1 MFLHFNH
8 EAARCLKTRD
18 AGNDGEYY
26 WTWRVLAGTNSQPS
40 LAQGFSINPEIDEG
54 TRLEEDKDNELG
66 WVQLND
72 PKFTIE
78 LPDVVVGEDG
88 NVRIELFCWE
98 HDKAKDSKA
107 IKQAFTNPALQQLI
121 ALHEQQKGDRQTT
134 GERFATWLEEDDISD
149 AVGQVRVAMQ
159 DKVKAVAGSVLA
171 LNPLAAIASAAVPLL
186 EDVTQLLIRNHN
198 SDDLVGVKQI
208 ELFYTQTEAGQYRY
222 RWLRDQGLEPTLTAE
237 QVEQPN
243 PQEFTFR
250 RADGKEVVRSKGFFQ
265 IWTTL

>member
-8 EAARCLKTRD
+8 KAARCLKTRD

-26 WTWRVLAGTNSQPS
+26 WTWRVLAGTNSQQS

-54 TRLEEDKDNELG
+54 TRLEEDEENELG
-66 WVQLND
+66 WIQLND

-78 LPDVVVGEDG
+78 LPDVAVGEDG

-98 HDKAKDSKA
+98 HDRAKDSKA
-107 IKQAFTNPALQQLI
+107 IKQAFTNPALQHLI
-121 ALHEQQKGDRQTT
+121 ALHEQQQDDSQTT
-134 GERFATWLEEDDISD
+134 GERFATWLEGDEVAK
-149 AVGQVRVAMQ
+149 AVKQMRVAMQ
-159 DKVKAVAGSVLA
+159 NKVKVVTGSVFA
-171 LNPLAAIASAAVPLL
+171 LNPLAAIASSTVPLL
-186 EDVTQLLIRNHN
+186 EEVTQLLIRNHN

-208 ELFYTQTEAGQYRY
+208 ELFYTQTEAGQYCY
-222 RWLRDQGLEPTLTAE
+222 RWLRDQGLESTLTTE
-237 QVEQPN
+237 QVEQPT